1 MSDLL
6 IRHMLRQGTIVLR
19 QADGGPL
26 FRREFGEQVMEEIP
40 TGGKRRISPL
50 ALLFFLYTKG
60 DERKGYEQ
68 FD

>member
-6 IRHMLRQGTIVLR
+6 IRHVLGQGAVVLR
-19 QADGGPL
+19 QADCRPL
-26 FRREFGEQVMEEIP
+26 FRREFGEQVVEEIP